1 MRKVTIIY
9 RFYRFLIFV
18 NNERRITGIRIH
30 ASAYDVVV

>member
-30 ASAYDVVV
+30 ASAYDVGV